1 MENIV
6 NKLKSYFSSN
16 FGKLTAIISGLTFII
31 TLMLSVAFKNRID
44 ISVFKALI
52 SAIITMA
59 ILYGLNIA
67 LIKYLGNIIENSDV
81 ETVSGIADNSLGNN
95 SNAYSAEENGLQT
108 SNDSDILTKSKSENS
123 SDSILEDIPKPKE
136 TIKNDFNIDKNNKV
150 DYPNLRGDIGDII
163 LNTPSYNN
171 LSNIQDTNIYYNSDR
186 KVNEKNME
194 REIMDDPEKT
204 AIAIRT
210 MIAKDKGNEKK
221 ES

>member
-95 SNAYSAEENGLQT
+95 SNAYSAEENSLQT

-136 TIKNDFNIDKNNKV
+136 TIKNDFNIDKNNKAN
-150 DYPNLRGDIGDII
+150 YHSPRGDIGDII
-163 LNTPSYNN
+163 LNTPAYQS
-171 LSNIQDTNIYYNSDR
+171 SSDISDSSVYYDSGR
-186 KVNEKNME
+186 KVNEKIIEKEVME
-194 REIMDDPEKT
+194 DPERT
-204 AIAIRT
+204 ASAIRT
-210 MIAKDKGNEKK
+210 MIAKDKDKK